1 MKKTNSA
8 LIISGLLIAACAAV
22 LIFSICNYC
31 NYVGLKNQQNEE
43 LHQTQ
48 EEEDDISSSATDY
61 PTIAAAIDAAKASD
75 GTSFST
81 QPIMIS
87 GTVVSMNEAA
97 SSIVLYDG
105 DAANTAV
112 VTFDGGNDIPEKDSN
127 VKVCGYISK
136 ITVSNSGELRTIFLH
151 KAQTVGDQ

>member
-8 LIISGLLIAACAAV
+8 LIISGLSVAACAVV
-22 LIFSICNYC
+22 LIFSICNY
-31 NYVGLKNQQNEE
+31 VGLQNQQKEE
-43 LHQTQ
+43 LQQTQ
-48 EEEDDISSSATDY
+48 EEENDISSSATDY

-87 GTVVSMNEAA
+87 GTVVSVNEAA
-97 SSIVLYDG
+97 SSVVLYDG
-105 DAANTAV
+105 DAANTAI

-136 ITVSNSGELRTIFLH
+136 ITVSNSGDLHTIFLH
-151 KAQTVGDQ
+151 KAQTVGDQQ

>member
-8 LIISGLLIAACAAV
+8 LIISGLLVAACAVV
-22 LIFSICNYC
+22 LIFSICNY
-31 NYVGLKNQQNEE
+31 VGLQNQQKEAS
-43 LHQTQ
+43 QQAQ

-81 QPIMIS
+81 QPVTIS

-105 DAANTAV
+105 DASNTAI
-112 VTFDGGNDIPEKDSN
+112 VTFDVGKDIPEKDSN

-136 ITVSNSGELRTIFLH
+136 IMVSNSGELHTIVLH
-151 KAQTVGDQ
+151 KAQVVGDKR

>member
-8 LIISGLLIAACAAV
+8 LIISGLLVVACAAV
-22 LIFSICNYC
+22 LIFSICNY
-31 NYVGLKNQQNEE
+31 VGLQNQQKEE
-43 LHQTQ
+43 LQQAQ

-97 SSIVLYDG
+97 SSVVLYDG
-105 DAANTAV
+105 DTANMAI

-136 ITVSNSGELRTIFLH
+136 ITVSNSGELHTIFLH
-151 KAQTVGDQ
+151 KAQTVGDQK

>member
-8 LIISGLLIAACAAV
+8 LIISGLLVAACAVV
-22 LIFSICNYC
+22 LIFLIC
-31 NYVGLKNQQNEE
+31 NYVGLQNQQKEE
-43 LHQTQ
+43 LQQTQ

-87 GTVVSMNEAA
+87 GTVVSANEAA
-97 SSIVLYDG
+97 YSVMLYDG
-105 DAANTAV
+105 DAANTAI

-136 ITVSNSGELRTIFLH
+136 ITVSNSGELHTIFLH
-151 KAQTVGDQ
+151 KAQTVGDQQ